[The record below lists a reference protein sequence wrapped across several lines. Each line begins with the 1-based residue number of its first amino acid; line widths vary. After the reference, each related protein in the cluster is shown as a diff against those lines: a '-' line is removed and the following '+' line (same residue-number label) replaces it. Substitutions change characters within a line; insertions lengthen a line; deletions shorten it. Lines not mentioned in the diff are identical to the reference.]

1 MNIFL
6 ILKLLLFLILSIFW
20 LLKPEMGLD
29 FKLGKP
35 EYKLNIKNIKIYIYK
50 MKVKFQ
56 IKIQLVL
63 INYQQ
68 RQSHKIPLFLTT
80 LQHLHQ
86 FIQKFIFI
94 LA

>member
-35 EYKLNIKNIKIYIYK
+35 EYKLNIKKYIYK

-68 RQSHKIPLFLTT
+68 GQSHKIPLFLTT

>member
-35 EYKLNIKNIKIYIYK
+35 EYKLNIKKYIYK